1 MEFEK
6 VIKERYSCRKFL
18 NKEVE
23 EDKLMA
29 VLQAGRIAPTA
40 KNRQPFKI
48 YVLNRDTALKKVDRI
63 SPCRYSSPCVLMIVE
78 VLDEAFVRNDG
89 VNFATIDASIVTTHM
104 MLEATNVGLAS
115 VWVGL
120 IDVEAARNEF
130 HLPENYYPMGL
141 LPLGYPD
148 PSFKPSPMH
157 STKKKLE
164 DIIVNY

>member
-18 NKEVE
+18 ETPVE

-29 VLQAGRIAPTA
+29 ILEAGRLAPTA

-63 SPCRYSSPCVLMIVE
+63 SPCRYSSQCVLMVVE
-78 VLDEAFVRNDG
+78 VKDEAFVRNDG
-89 VNFATIDASIVTTHM
+89 TNFAEIDASIVTTHM
-104 MLEATNVGLAS
+104 MLEATNVGLSS

-120 IDVEAARNEF
+120 LDEEAAKVEF
-130 HLPENYYPMGL
+130 HLPENYHPMGL
-141 LPLGYPD
+141 LVLGYPD

-157 STKKKLE
+157 STRKKLE